1 MLISQ
6 FDQLV
11 PGQRLIQGGREFEIV
26 KKVQGKLIGP
36 YFLPMTF
43 GGYLFT
49 LKTKIAGSSV
59 LCTVTSDLGDP
70 ENDQDWINGCDTL
83 GRVWSPGESGDLTSE

>member
-6 FDQLV
+6 FDRLV
-11 PGQRLIQGGREFEIV
+11 PGQKLIQDGREFEIV

-36 YFLPMTF
+36 YFLPTQF

-59 LCTVTSDLGDP
+59 LCTITSDLGDP
-70 ENDQDWINGCDTL
+70 ESDEDWISACQTIGK
-83 GRVWSPGESGDLTSE
+83 VWKSGESGDLSI